1 MQEIIK
7 KQFSCQVKSIN
18 EPTDSNNHEIDL
30 YLSTYD
36 VDLGGD
42 IIVKGAFDESIQN
55 KISNNKNIP
64 VLWQHDQSKLLG
76 HGINFK
82 SDSKGLMAK
91 AILPKDHWRV
101 KNEVM
106 PLLKNGSLTDI
117 SVGFSLAK
125 GDYYYDE
132 KNNIRVINKGNL
144 LEFSFVSIGMN
155 PEAEI
160 QSYKSIEVLENLKE
174 VEKLLKSKGFSNSEA
189 KTLISKV
196 KEFSKTREESKETS
210 QRDVETKQQP
220 EINLEETLKTI
231 QELTLINKINQLCL
245 KTK

>member
-1 MQEIIK
+1 
-7 KQFSCQVKSIN
+7 
-18 EPTDSNNHEIDL
+18 
-30 YLSTYD
+30 
-36 VDLGGD
+36 
-42 IIVKGAFDESIQN
+42 
-55 KISNNKNIP
+55 
-64 VLWQHDQSKLLG
+64 
-76 HGINFK
+76 
-82 SDSKGLMAK
+82 
-91 AILPKDHWRV
+91 
-101 KNEVM
+101 
-106 PLLKNGSLTDI
+106 
-117 SVGFSLAK
+117 
-125 GDYYYDE
+125 
-132 KNNIRVINKGNL
+132 
-144 LEFSFVSIGMN
+144 MN

-196 KEFSKTREESKETS
+196 KEFSKTREESKEAS